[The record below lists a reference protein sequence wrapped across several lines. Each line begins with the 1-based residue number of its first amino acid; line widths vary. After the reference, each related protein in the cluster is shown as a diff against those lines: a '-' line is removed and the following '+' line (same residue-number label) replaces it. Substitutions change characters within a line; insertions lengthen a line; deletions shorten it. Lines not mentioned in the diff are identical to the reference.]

1 MILNILILMVMKYI
15 NLIDYFFFI
24 IKMNNVLIKLITDLG
39 WCLCCLDIT
48 VNEWICNR
56 VNLFIDRLNEQHIIN
71 NNNIYVNI
79 WLIIKIIKQNDDIFD
94 EIMFNI
100 IEKYNKKQM
109 ITITMNQI
117 DHVNN
122 LYEINK
128 ILHFMIYNNNVN

>member
-1 MILNILILMVMKYI
+1 M
-15 NLIDYFFFI
+15 
-24 IKMNNVLIKLITDLG
+24 IKLITDLG
-39 WCLCCLDIT
+39 WYLYCLDIT

-56 VNLFIDRLNEQHIIN
+56 VNLFIDWLNEQHIIN
-71 NNNIYVNI
+71 NNDIYVNI
-79 WLIIKIIKQNDDIFD
+79 WLIIKILKQNDDIFD

-128 ILHFMIYNNNVN
+128 ILHFMIYNNNYVV